1 MDRDKKFVHGT
12 YISKKYNRI
21 NSAQKIIEQI
31 LKKNEITFCEFKT
44 ISNSLE
50 KLYMNEAVLKK
61 EM

>member
-1 MDRDKKFVHGT
+1 MDRDKKVVHGT
-12 YISKKYNRI
+12 YISEKYNRI
-21 NSAQKIIEQI
+21 NSTQKIIGQI

-50 KLYMNEAVLKK
+50 RLYMNEAVLKK

>member
-1 MDRDKKFVHGT
+1 MDRDKKVIHGT
-12 YISKKYNRI
+12 YISEKYNRI
-21 NSAQKIIEQI
+21 NSTQKIIEQI

-50 KLYMNEAVLKK
+50 RLYINEAILKK